1 MTAII
6 LSLRF
11 PTISLRYTSNLS
23 VEHRGTLDR
32 LLRYGPPPPVVRL
45 EAESV
50 DDAGDSVEADHE
62 DEEVGVVLGLH
73 AGALRT
79 ARLYR
84 VQGSLRLG

>member
-11 PTISLRYTSNLS
+11 PTIRYTSNLS
-23 VEHRGTLDR
+23 GGHHGTLDR
-32 LLRYGPPPPVVRL
+32 FICHSLPPPVVRL
-45 EAESV
+45 EAEGI

-73 AGALRT
+73 AGALGA